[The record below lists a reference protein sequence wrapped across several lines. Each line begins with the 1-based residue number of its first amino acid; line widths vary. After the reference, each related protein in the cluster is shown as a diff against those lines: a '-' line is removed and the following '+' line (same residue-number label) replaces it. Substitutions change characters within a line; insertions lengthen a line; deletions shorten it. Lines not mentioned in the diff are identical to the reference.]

1 MYNMLNSLQSDS
13 KVKIY
18 VNGILDYVGPWKNFK
33 FKDYLIAKD
42 VFRLSATETSDFV
55 VIGYYKDF

>member
-1 MYNMLNSLQSDS
+1 MYDKLNCLLSDS

-18 VNGILDYVGPWKNFK
+18 VNGILDYVGPWKDFK
-33 FKDYLIAKD
+33 FKNYFIAKD
-42 VFRLSATETSDFV
+42 VLRLSATEMSDFV

>member
-1 MYNMLNSLQSDS
+1 MYNKLNSIQSDS

-18 VNGILDYVGPWKNFK
+18 ANGILDYVGPWKDFK

-42 VFRLSATETSDFV
+42 VLGLSAAESSDFV